1 MTRAKLSCL
10 VFALDVLFAVFLS
23 SLPARAQEKKNLRIV
38 FVSLSWNNQLPI
50 RVAMA
55 KGFFKD
61 QGLTLEPIFVRGGP
75 IAITALVSG
84 NVEFASVGG
93 AQAPIRSNA
102 RGLDLHIISSMSNYT
117 NYTLLGS
124 KEAKSIEDLRGKII
138 GVTGAGAFSDFAI
151 RIYLKRNNIDPDKDA
166 TLRAIGGTALR
177 AIALERGLIA
187 AAPFSAEDTI
197 RLLDKGFP
205 MIVNLNEALRIPQ
218 SVFVTRGEVLQ
229 KYPDTTKR
237 FLKAVIMGMQFTK
250 HNKQEAIKTGYASGL
265 KGESDVVNRAY
276 DLFSPGYAT
285 DLSVA
290 QDGIQIMLDEDIR
303 AGVVDK
309 NFTLDRV
316 IDDKILKQAQQELR
330 KEGRL
335 K

>member
-1 MTRAKLSCL
+1 MNQAKRIAF
-10 VFALDVLFAVFLS
+10 VFVLFVLSVPFLCC
-23 SLPARAQEKKNLRIV
+23 LAFAQEKKTLRIV
-38 FVSLSWNNQLPI
+38 FVSLSWNNQLPF
-50 RVAMA
+50 RVAIA
-55 KGFFKD
+55 KNFFKD

-84 NVEFASVGG
+84 NVDFASIGG
-93 AQAPIRSNA
+93 AQAAIRSNA
-102 RGLDLHIISSMSNYT
+102 RGIDLQIIASLSNYT

-124 KEAKSIEDLRGKII
+124 KEVKSVEDLRGKII

-151 RIYLKRNNIDPDKDA
+151 RIYLKRHNLDPDKDL

-177 AIALERGLIA
+177 AIALEKGVIS
-187 AAPFSAEDTI
+187 AAPFSAEDTV

-229 KYPDTTKR
+229 KYPETTKR
-237 FLKAVIMGMQFTK
+237 FLKAVILGLQFAK
-250 HNKQEAIKTGYASGL
+250 HNKQEAIKTGFAAGL
-265 KGESDVVNRAY
+265 QGDPDVVDRSY
-276 DLFSPGYAT
+276 DLFAPGYAA

-309 NFTLDRV
+309 KFTLDRV
-316 IDDKILKQAQQELR
+316 INDRILKQAQQELKGER
-330 KEGRL
+330 KLR
-335 K
+335 